1 MTSDLPNTVLPDLTQ
16 QIQAVL
22 VEALQVPPELVTPE
36 LAFGDL
42 PQWDSMGHM
51 EVMMY
56 LEQHFGVEINNETIA
71 GLTSVS
77 SIRQYLISNQKSE
90 IKN

>member
-1 MTSDLPNTVLPDLTQ
+1 MDDLYPQYMSDELQ

-22 VEALQVPPELVTPE
+22 AEALGLPVDQIDPD

-51 EVMMY
+51 EVMLR
-56 LEQHFGVEINNETIA
+56 LEEHFGVEINNETIA
-71 GLTSVS
+71 SLTSIPA
-77 SIRQYLISNQKSE
+77 IRQYLE
-90 IKN
+90 DGHG